1 MQPNEIYYDN
11 EPNIGVN
18 AYFLF
23 GHLFFKDMNA
33 LHCFIAERYG
43 NDFVL
48 IEITDENYQ
57 ECVFKGVFTGV
68 C

>member
-1 MQPNEIYYDN
+1 MNSNEIYYDN

-18 AYFLF
+18 AYFIF
-23 GHLFFKDMNA
+23 GHIFFKDMFA
-33 LHCFIAERYG
+33 LELFIAERYG
-43 NDFVL
+43 EDFVL

-57 ECVFKGVFTGV
+57 ECIFKGVFTGA